1 MPSRRRTSKDSP
13 AKLARRMK
21 RRCRVVLIRSK
32 GELLG
37 YVDAH
42 DAPDAE
48 AVAAVQF
55 KLECVSEPASAGAGA
70 GLGPTVRVARIRQIS
85 VERIRRLASV
95 SGEQRS
101 PKEQKPRRGNVRAS
115 KTVRPKEQGRLLEI

>member
-1 MPSRRRTSKDSP
+1 MVDGRLTDSTRPGRTTIFPAMPPRRRTSKDSP

-55 KLECVSEPASAGAGA
+55 ELDAFQS
-70 GLGPTVRVARIRQIS
+70 
-85 VERIRRLASV
+85 RRLLV
-95 SGEQRS
+95 QELG
-101 PKEQKPRRGNVRAS
+101 
-115 KTVRPKEQGRLLEI
+115 